1 MITVHL
7 SRWMRVAL
15 VAGMTIFVVGA
26 ALFVYRYV
34 TNPITLSVAVG
45 SFNGE
50 AARLMTTVASRLA
63 STHAHIRL
71 KIIDTGAPLGATE
84 AFASAK
90 TDLAVVRSDTGDLSS
105 ARTVLL
111 LTYGVAMVAVPPGSA
126 IKSIDDLKDTTVGV
140 VGGEINHDLVQLLTK
155 IYDLDRAKVRFKDLA
170 VPDVQQAVRLKQVN
184 ALLVVVPMTEQ
195 YLAIVRNFFERNPKR
210 KPGLIPIESA
220 EAIANLARAY
230 ESFDIPKGTLQGS
243 PPVPDDDMTTL
254 RVAYY
259 LVANKKLSDRVVSE
273 LAKVTM
279 EARRDMLGEFPALA
293 QIGAP
298 STDKDALI
306 PIHPGAAAY
315 FEGTE
320 ENLLDTYSN
329 ALYLIPMAFG
339 ALASVVAAM
348 WKFMEAGENKKIET
362 PLDRLYS
369 LARLIR
375 DARSETDVTLVE
387 EKIDNILE
395 QELARYSKGGFEA
408 GDAAALSLA
417 AHRLEHLITHRRST
431 FAPSVVELKSAKT
444 A

>member
-1 MITVHL
+1 MIAAHL

-15 VAGMTIFVVGA
+15 VASTTIFVLGA
-26 ALFVYRYV
+26 ALFIYRYA

-63 STHAHIRL
+63 ATSAHMRL
-71 KIIDTGAPLGATE
+71 NIIDTGTPLAASD
-84 AFASAK
+84 AFSSGK
-90 TDLAVVRSDTGDLSS
+90 TDLAILRADAGDLSP

-111 LTYGVAMVAVPPGSA
+111 LGHGVAMLLAPPGSNL
-126 IKSIDDLKDTTVGV
+126 KSVDELKDMTVGV
-140 VGGEINHDLVQLLTK
+140 VGEEINHGLLQSLTK
-155 IYDLDRAKVRFKDLA
+155 IYDLDRAKVRFKEIA
-170 VPDVQQAVRLKQVN
+170 VSDVPQAVRSKQVN
-184 ALLVVVPMTEQ
+184 AVLVVAPLTEQ
-195 YLAIVRNFFERNPKR
+195 YLAIVRNFFERSAKR
-210 KPGLIPIESA
+210 KPVLIPIESA
-220 EAIANLARAY
+220 EAIANMARAY

-254 RVAYY
+254 RMSYY
-259 LVANKKLSDRVVSE
+259 LVANKKLGDRVVSE
-273 LAKVTM
+273 LAKVIM
-279 EARRDMLGEFPALA
+279 EVRREMLAEFPVLA
-293 QIGAP
+293 QIGVP

-320 ENLLDTYSN
+320 QSLLDTYGN

-339 ALASVVAAM
+339 AIASVVAAM
-348 WKFMEAGENKKIET
+348 WKFMEGENNET
-362 PLDRLYS
+362 EPPLHRLYS

-375 DARSETDVTLVE
+375 DARSEADVTLIE

-431 FAPSVVELKSAKT
+431 FAPGSVRLKSAET